1 MLNSDLKE
9 EMLADLRKC
18 DYEYNDLRCLVL
30 HKAELLCEKKH
41 KANSLLGK
49 IEDFINKIANTPK
62 EIQNALEE
70 IQINCQSFDQEIKE
84 IQNKSQNLETIQ
96 NSSYAAMAGGV
107 SIATMAP
114 TAAMAVAT
122 TFGTAS
128 TGTPIAVL
136 HGAAA
141 TKAALAWLGGGA
153 LSAGGGGMAAGNALL
168 SIAGPIGWTLAGGAL
183 LVSLYFVKSG
193 NKKVAEQAKEH
204 IKDLNAVISEL
215 TSKKTEIALL
225 NKEVREFY
233 QNMNNELIK
242 LLQMHIIDFDIL
254 SEEDKYRLG
263 AFVNNAK
270 ALAVLLT
277 RKV

>member
-18 DYEYNDLRCLVL
+18 DYEYNDLRYLVL
-30 HKAELLCEKKH
+30 YKAELLCEKKQ